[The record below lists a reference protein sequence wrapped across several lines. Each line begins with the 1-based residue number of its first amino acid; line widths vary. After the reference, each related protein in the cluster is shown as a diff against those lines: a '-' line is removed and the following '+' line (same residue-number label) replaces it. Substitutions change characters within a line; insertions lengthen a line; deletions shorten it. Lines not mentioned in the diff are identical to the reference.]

1 MDTTNLKTRLRLELL
16 ILATLAIIIL
26 GLFPKRPVVI
36 EIALALLGLLLLSLN
51 INFTNNVVWRQFSP
65 SEDKKAR
72 TRAAYND
79 VVLMTLPLM
88 VMCFG
93 AGVAFG
99 YSSNGWDGV
108 WHRISNWHILITICL
123 YLPWA
128 LLQQTLFQ
136 YYLLGRLLNLLP
148 PRLAIIFTGFAFG
161 LVHLPDL
168 WITLA
173 TVAMG
178 IVWTYWYYR
187 YRVLTPLALSHAI
200 LGSAF
205 YYWVYGRDLFKAWT
219 EILS

>member
-1 MDTTNLKTRLRLELL
+1 VKTTDLKSRLRFELL
-16 ILATLAIIIL
+16 SLAAIAIVFLTLV
-26 GLFPKRPVVI
+26 PQRPIFI

-51 INFTNNVVWRQFSP
+51 INFTNKVVWRQFP
-65 SEDKKAR
+65 PNEDKKTR
-72 TRAAYND
+72 TRAAYNA
-79 VVLMTLPLM
+79 VMAMTLSLM
-88 VMCFG
+88 VMSLG

-136 YYLLGRLLNLLP
+136 YYLLGRLLNLLS
-148 PRLAIIFTGFAFG
+148 PRLAIIFTGMAFG

-178 IVWTYWYYR
+178 IIWTYWYYR
-187 YRVLTPLALSHAI
+187 YRVLTPLALSHAT
-200 LGSAF
+200 LGSTF
-205 YYWVYGRDLFKAWT
+205 YYWVYGRDLFEAWT
-219 EILS
+219 EVLG